1 MRGIEVSH
9 LFQSLSRPRVC
20 QNWSERDL
28 RQHRGPALNTRK
40 MRKPT
45 IHCPCWVH
53 NLARGARI
61 GALTAAV
68 MILFS
73 WQLTSNAQEH
83 ELGIEPNLQEST
95 VPDPEN
101 GQALARKLCVACHL
115 IENATDGV
123 TQADVPSFSAIAN
136 RPNQSVEALTNWLMA
151 PHAPMPD
158 PHLTRKEIRDLTGYI
173 IFLRTAQ

>member
-1 MRGIEVSH
+1 MTK
-9 LFQSLSRPRVC
+9 
-20 QNWSERDL
+20 
-28 RQHRGPALNTRK
+28 PA
-40 MRKPT
+40 

-53 NLARGARI
+53 NLARRAQI
-61 GALTAAV
+61 GALTTAI

-73 WQLTSNAQEH
+73 WPVTSNAQEH
-83 ELGIEPNLQEST
+83 ELGIEPNEKEST

-101 GQALARKLCVACHL
+101 GQALSRKLCVACHL

-158 PHLTRKEIRDLTGYI
+158 LHLTRKEIRDLVGYI
-173 IFLRTAQ
+173 ILLRTAQ

>member
-1 MRGIEVSH
+1 M
-9 LFQSLSRPRVC
+9 
-20 QNWSERDL
+20 
-28 RQHRGPALNTRK
+28 NTRK
-40 MRKPT
+40 ITTPT

-53 NLARGARI
+53 NLARGART

-73 WQLTSNAQEH
+73 WSVNSNAQEH
-83 ELGIEPNLQEST
+83 ELGIEPNQQELT
-95 VPDPEN
+95 EPDPEN
-101 GQALARKLCVACHL
+101 GQVLARKLCVACHL
-115 IENATDGV
+115 IENATDSV
-123 TQADVPSFSAIAN
+123 TQADVPSFWAIAN